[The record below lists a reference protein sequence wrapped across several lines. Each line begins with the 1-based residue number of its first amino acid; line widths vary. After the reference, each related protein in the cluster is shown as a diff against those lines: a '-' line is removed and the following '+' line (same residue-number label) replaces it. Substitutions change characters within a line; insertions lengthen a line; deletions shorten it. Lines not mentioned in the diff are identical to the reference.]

1 LLLHRYILTCG
12 IDGDV
17 RIWAGL
23 EDDDPSSQCVGE
35 QALTV
40 IHKVSAGKSVTI
52 IFDNSQT
59 DGLMWIT
66 L

>member
-1 LLLHRYILTCG
+1 
-12 IDGDV
+12 V

-40 IHKVSAGKSVTI
+40 VHKVSTGKTILI
-52 IFDNSQT
+52 IFI
-59 DGLMWIT
+59 GLFLNWWLIFGYFAF
-66 L
+66 LKNCVY

>member
-1 LLLHRYILTCG
+1 
-12 IDGDV
+12 V

-40 IHKVSAGKSVTI
+40 VHKVSTGETILI
-52 IFDNSQT
+52 IFI
-59 DGLMWIT
+59 GLFLNWWQIFSYFTFLMNCVY
-66 L
+66 

>member
-1 LLLHRYILTCG
+1 MILLLCRYILTCG

-17 RIWAGL
+17 RIWTGL

-40 IHKVSAGKSVTI
+40 VHKVSSGKTI
-52 IFDNSQT
+52 LVIFI
-59 DGLMWIT
+59 GLF
-66 L
+66 LN

>member
-1 LLLHRYILTCG
+1 
-12 IDGDV
+12 V

-40 IHKVSAGKSVTI
+40 VHKVSTGKNVLA
-52 IFDNSQT
+52 IFI
-59 DGLMWIT
+59 GLHRLI
-66 L
+66 LVFSILGELCL